1 MPLAA
6 SANCERTT
14 SQHRCA
20 YRCCM
25 ADPILHVLPHR
36 SMQVQ
41 VLDQRV
47 FQPSIRTAR
56 KKTPTLMPL
65 SCACSDLA
73 GWGIKGRLAPE
84 LAGLDHLQSL

>member
-1 MPLAA
+1 MLHG
-6 SANCERTT
+6 NF
-14 SQHRCA
+14 
-20 YRCCM
+20 
-25 ADPILHVLPHR
+25 ILHVLPHR
-36 SMQVQ
+36 SMQVL

-47 FQPSIRTAR
+47 SETSIMTAR
-56 KKTPTLMPL
+56 KEFPALMPV